1 MELKRRDLWNFFKK
15 KTRIQAG
22 SDKGK
27 HKEGPLNINKEN
39 FAWSSGDLS
48 GTDAVEMWVDE
59 KANYGF
65 NSNSLLALNTLVM
78 FGIN

>member
-1 MELKRRDLWNFFKK
+1 MELKFEN
-15 KTRIQAG
+15 TRIQAG

-48 GTDAVEMWVDE
+48 GTDAVEMWVHE

-65 NSNSLLALNTLVM
+65 NSNSLLALNIFVI